1 MLVKC
6 SCSGST
12 YEIARRKMLRALIE
26 FRIRGVKTNIPFLL
40 ALLTNEVFI
49 TGDCWTTFIDDT
61 PSLFQ
66 MISSQNRATKMLS
79 YLADLVVNG
88 SSIKGQVGY
97 PKLDTDAIIPEIH
110 EPKTGITIDVDHTP
124 PPRGWRQV
132 LLEEGPEMFAKKLDN
147 LMVL

>member
-1 MLVKC
+1 M
-6 SCSGST
+6 
-12 YEIARRKMLRALIE
+12 
-26 FRIRGVKTNIPFLL
+26 
-40 ALLTNEVFI
+40 FI

-132 LLEEGPEMFAKKLDN
+132 LLEEGPEVFAKKLDN